1 MSTSITIVAL
11 DVLFTLPKNDKM
23 ANKGPSVDAILDR
36 FPIKDITKH
45 SGDPKFQA
53 ILYSHNQLKANTASI
68 LANIGGGHF
77 GLFGLIIQS
86 KTYETLTGSP
96 FVKHTNPGTRP
107 SYPTG
112 ISVETAAE
120 ILWQHK
126 VNQGEFHTMH
136 NTYLVL
142 TKQIVRAFDGLY
154 IKVIKI
160 RHVKFLGV
168 PSLDIIQHLYKSY
181 GTINQVDID
190 DNEKKMSK
198 HYDSTLPIEVMFDKI
213 EEGMEV
219 AEAASFSYNKNQ
231 ILQKSRIEWN
241 GKAMGNLLWPIF
253 KAHLSKAHSENL
265 HIEQATSQVSG
276 FANAAVY
283 ESNNGYHRKTTAE
296 IQTLIEATEIDRI
309 HVANLSAYNN
319 NLMSTITTITTKMAT
334 IKNITGTI
342 QSKINQLALNVPQG
356 SVHTVTRNRAPGNH
370 PSDKNE
376 SYCWTHGWTINN

>member
-1 MSTSITIVAL
+1 MSTSITLVAL
-11 DVLFTLPKNDKM
+11 EVLFTLPKNDKM
-23 ANKGPSVDAILDR
+23 DNNGLSVDEILDR

-45 SGDPKFQA
+45 SGDPTFQA
-53 ILYSHNQLKANTASI
+53 ILYSQNQLKANAASI

-112 ISVETAAE
+112 ILVETASE

-154 IKVIKI
+154 LKVIKI

-198 HYDSTLPIEVMFDKI
+198 HYDSTLPIEVLFDKI

-231 ILQKSRIEWN
+231 ILQKSYLLIIQTGKYKESCIEWN

-309 HVANLSAYNN
+309 HVANLSA
-319 NLMSTITTITTKMAT
+319 
-334 IKNITGTI
+334 
-342 QSKINQLALNVPQG
+342 
-356 SVHTVTRNRAPGNH
+356 
-370 PSDKNE
+370 
-376 SYCWTHGWTINN
+376 